1 MKYDNF
7 IERSGYGSAVCWCGA
22 LPGGGFVRGDMCR
35 CEGPPGAASGGFIY
49 REMDGSIAHW
59 TKARTPEE
67 WVERAVEL
75 GGARI
80 DALRMHERIYYIQ
93 MAGRGHDGLV
103 ASGGGGAP
111 GSLILRAEAE
121 RFVADNRLL
130 DAATDLEWPN
140 PIWSVFDR
148 IELICAQCGARP
160 WTDETHPWTP
170 ESGKPCAADTSR
182 GMHDYAPPHVAEGIN
197 LIRREL
203 FGG

>member
-22 LPGGGFVRGDMCR
+22 LPGGGFVRGDKCR
-35 CEGPPGAASGGFIY
+35 CEGFPSAASGGFIL
-49 REMDGSIAHW
+49 RERDGSITHW

-67 WVERAVEL
+67 WVERAVDL

-93 MAGRGHDGLV
+93 MAGRRHDGLV
-103 ASGGGGAP
+103 ASGCGSAP

-130 DAATDLEWPN
+130 NAATDREWPTLF
-140 PIWSVFDR
+140 WSVFDR
-148 IELICAQCGARP
+148 IELICAQCGARL
-160 WTDETHPWTP
+160 WTDATHPWTP
-170 ESGKPCAADTSR
+170 ESRKPCAADAC
-182 GMHDYAPPHVAEGIN
+182 GMHDYAPPHVAEGIS

>member
-1 MKYDNF
+1 MNF
-7 IERSGYGSAVCWCGA
+7 IERSGYGSAARGRGA
-22 LPGGGFVRGDMCR
+22 LTGGDFVRCDMR
-35 CEGPPGAASGGFIY
+35 RREESPSAESGGFIL
-49 REMDGSIAHW
+49 RERDGAITHW
-59 TKARTPEE
+59 TKARTPED

-93 MAGRGHDGLV
+93 IAGRGHDGLV
-103 ASGGGGAP
+103 ANVSGSVP
-111 GSLILRAEAE
+111 GSLSLRAEAE

-130 DAATDLEWPN
+130 DAATDREWLN
-140 PIWSVFDR
+140 PIWTVFDR
-148 IELICAQCGARP
+148 IELICAQCGARL

-170 ESGKPCAADTSR
+170 ESRKPCAADAR
-182 GMHDYAPPHVAEGIN
+182 LGLHDYAPPRVAEGIS

>member
-1 MKYDNF
+1 MNF
-7 IERSGYGSAVCWCGA
+7 IERSGYGSAARGRGA
-22 LPGGGFVRGDMCR
+22 LPGGGFVRGDTRR
-35 CEGPPGAASGGFIY
+35 CEGLPSASSGGFIL
-49 REMDGSIAHW
+49 REKDGSIAHW
-59 TKARTPEE
+59 TKARTPED

-93 MAGRGHDGLV
+93 IAGRGHDGLV
-103 ASGGGGAP
+103 ANVSGSVP
-111 GSLILRAEAE
+111 GSLSLRAEAE

-130 DAATDLEWPN
+130 DAATDRELPTLF
-140 PIWSVFDR
+140 WSIFDR
-148 IELICAQCGARP
+148 IELICSQCGARL

-170 ESGKPCAADTSR
+170 ESRKPCAADAR
-182 GMHDYAPPHVAEGIN
+182 GLHDYAPPHVAEGIS